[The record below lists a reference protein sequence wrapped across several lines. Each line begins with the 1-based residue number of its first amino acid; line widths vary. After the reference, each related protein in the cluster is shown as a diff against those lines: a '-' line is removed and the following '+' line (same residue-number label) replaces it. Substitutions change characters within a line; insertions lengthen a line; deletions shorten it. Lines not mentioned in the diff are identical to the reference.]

1 MQQRSTFVTVTGWIF
16 VVFSGLLAL
25 QTLLILFTPMDDKLF
40 ADAQRQAQQMQPAG
54 ASPLDPTLMATMLH
68 GVFVFMFC
76 VLAWVL
82 LSSIGL
88 VMRKAWARISFI
100 VILAIG
106 IFFSLIY
113 VLIGL
118 AGRGMPM
125 DQVPGANPAM
135 AGMMH
140 SLMGFMAV
148 LGAVFAVL
156 FAFIIYKLTRGKI
169 AQEFQA
175 SPKP

>member
-1 MQQRSTFVTVTGWIF
+1 MQQRSTFVTVVGWIF
-16 VVFSGLLAL
+16 VVLSGLAAL
-25 QTLLILFTPMDDKLF
+25 QFLLILFTPMDKLL
-40 ADAQRQAQQMQPAG
+40 ADAQLQAQQMQPAG
-54 ASPLDPTLMATMLH
+54 APQADSALMASMLH

-76 VLAWVL
+76 VAVWVL
-82 LSSIGL
+82 LSGLGL
-88 VMRKAWARISFI
+88 VMRKGWARISFI

-106 IFFSLIY
+106 IFFNLIY

-140 SLMGFMAV
+140 SVMGVMAV
-148 LGAVFAVL
+148 MGAVFAVL
-156 FAFIIYKLTRGKI
+156 FAFIIYKLTREKI
-169 AQEFQA
+169 KKEFA
-175 SPKP
+175 APPSTK